1 MKGRILFIHGYTQN
15 SQTFYAKTSALRK
28 KLIKSGYEPVYLNGP
43 LLLTPADF
51 PGEDFGKFQSGDDDF
66 RAWWIKP
73 GQTNAGIDITEAID
87 TVKKY
92 VDEENAEGKETT
104 KQDIVGVIGFS
115 QGAALGGLIH
125 NKFEE
130 LFGHTLKFS
139 ILYSGF
145 KLDTSKNSGNEDLK
159 QYYPSKPNG
168 KILHVIGELDTVI
181 DESRALSLVD
191 VLGGDIL
198 KHPGGHFVPNS
209 KVYVEKVVAWI
220 ASTEVEPKAEEK
232 EDKEEEDILA
242 MMDKLGV

>member
-51 PGEDFGKFQSGDDDF
+51 PGEDLGKFQSGDDDF

-73 GQTNAGIDITEAID
+73 GQTNAGIDISEAID

-92 VDEENAEGKETT
+92 VDEEQTEETK

-115 QGAALGGLIH
+115 QGAALGGMIH

-130 LFGHTLKFS
+130 LFGYTLKFS

-145 KLDTSKNSGNEDLK
+145 KLDTSKASGNENLK
-159 QYYPSKPNG
+159 QYYPEKPGGN
-168 KILHVIGELDTVI
+168 ILHVIGELDTVI
-181 DESRALSLVD
+181 EESRALSLVD
-191 VLGGDIL
+191 VLGGDVL

-209 KVYVEKVVAWI
+209 KLYVEKVVAWI
-220 ASTEVEPKAEEK
+220 TSTETPKAEEK
-232 EDKEEEDILA
+232 KQETEEEDILA